1 MFKNNVN
8 AYKQQYS
15 PCQRVWRMVKST
27 QSGEKQ
33 QNRVSGRMLTP
44 AQCRAARA
52 LLAWTQ
58 QQLADQAGV
67 GVQTIRLLEGG
78 RTIPRRSTLQ
88 VIQRAFEQAGVDLIG
103 PGDGGPGVRFRDR

>member
-1 MFKNNVN
+1 
-8 AYKQQYS
+8 YKQQLLT
-15 PCQRVWRMVKST
+15 CQRLMRMANSI

-33 QNRVSGRMLTP
+33 QNRVSGGRMLTP

-58 QQLADQAGV
+58 QELADQARV

-78 RTIPRRSTLQ
+78 RTIPRRATLQ
-88 VIQRAFEQAGVDLIG
+88 VIQRAFEQAGVALIG
-103 PGDGGPGVRFRDR
+103 PGDGGPGVRFRER

>member
-1 MFKNNVN
+1 MIINNNYQRVNGRVVERIPLNMAKNNRI
-8 AYKQQYS
+8 AY
-15 PCQRVWRMVKST
+15 RV
-27 QSGEKQ
+27 
-33 QNRVSGRMLTP
+33 GRMLTP

-58 QQLADQAGV
+58 QELADQARV

-78 RTIPRRSTLQ
+78 HTIPRRATLQ

-103 PGDGGPGVRFRDR
+103 PGDGGPGVRFRTP

>member
-1 MFKNNVN
+1 
-8 AYKQQYS
+8 
-15 PCQRVWRMVKST
+15 
-27 QSGEKQ
+27 
-33 QNRVSGRMLTP
+33 MLTP

-58 QQLADQAGV
+58 QQLADEARV

-78 RTIPRRSTLQ
+78 HTIPRRATLQ

-103 PGDGGPGVRFRDR
+103 PGEGGPGVRFRER